1 MYHLVHSIPGRLR
14 VKLPGLKRNEQ
25 EAAQVRAFLARFEG
39 VLAYQVTTLTGSV
52 IIRYDPTLT
61 NASTI
66 LATLPRY
73 QIAKVVPCLPQPAS
87 QLLAHLSQPE
97 PGRIPT
103 LEHYPHQALLASLGS
118 SLGAALS
125 KMIFELTLEKLVER
139 FAFALVK
146 AML

>member
-1 MYHLVHSIPGRLR
+1 MYHLVHSMPGRLR

-87 QLLAHLSQPE
+87 QLLAHLSQSE

-103 LEHYPHQALLASLGS
+103 LEHHPHQALASLGS
-118 SLGAALS
+118 SLGAALG